1 MENWQFALVLIGAV
15 LVGAVIPLI
24 FQARSTLKAWERIAR
39 ENEADLRAVLRDAAN
54 LSSQIKKVSS
64 SMRTASMVGAAVA
77 PVVQAAI
84 NGFNHKQVERVD
96 LSEHEIQHDIQH

>member
-15 LVGAVIPLI
+15 LVGSIIPLI

-39 ENEADLRAVLRDAAN
+39 ENEVDLRAVIKDASM
-54 LSSQIKKVSS
+54 LSAQIKKVSS

-84 NGFNHKQVERVD
+84 NGFNHKTVERVEV
-96 LSEHEIQHDIQH
+96 SEHEIHHDIQH